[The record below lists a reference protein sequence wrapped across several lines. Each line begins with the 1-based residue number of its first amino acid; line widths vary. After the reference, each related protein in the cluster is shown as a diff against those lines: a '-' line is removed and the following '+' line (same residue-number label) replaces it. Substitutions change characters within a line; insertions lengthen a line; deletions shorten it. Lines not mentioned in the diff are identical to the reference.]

1 MYFNKELKSNLET
14 VNYIF
19 YHDDIFTT
27 AAGRDD
33 RVASD
38 NQTKSEI
45 YFPPNKKQPSFT
57 QSRQIL
63 LRQESVFVND
73 SFCDHFTLSLNNRN
87 ETTAASGDSAKT
99 FAPPGSGQHS
109 QLPSRVRREVRPRL
123 HYLAATRDLHRP
135 LLIQNIRT
143 SCDHLQREIPFRLQQ
158 TEKESNCCADTSGFI
173 SPGT

>member
-27 AAGRDD
+27 TAGRDD

-63 LRQESVFVND
+63 SSQESVFVNE
-73 SFCDHFTLSLNNRN
+73 SFCDHYTLNLNNRN
-87 ETTAASGDSAKT
+87 ETTAASVDSAKT
-99 FAPPGSGQHS
+99 FAPPGSRQLRQHS
-109 QLPSRVRREVRPRL
+109 QLPSRVRREVGPRL
-123 HYLAATRDLHRP
+123 HYLAAT
-135 LLIQNIRT
+135 
-143 SCDHLQREIPFRLQQ
+143 
-158 TEKESNCCADTSGFI
+158 
-173 SPGT
+173 

>member
-1 MYFNKELKSNLET
+1 M
-14 VNYIF
+14 
-19 YHDDIFTT
+19 
-27 AAGRDD
+27 
-33 RVASD
+33 
-38 NQTKSEI
+38 
-45 YFPPNKKQPSFT
+45 
-57 QSRQIL
+57 
-63 LRQESVFVND
+63 FVND

-158 TEKESNCCADTSGFI
+158 TEKSLIVVLTHQALSRPARNVGAVFLKKNTFCSLLYEFI
-173 SPGT
+173 ECKT

>member
-1 MYFNKELKSNLET
+1 MIVSPPLPAAMIAWQATIKPKVRFISLQIKSSPVSLSLGKY
-14 VNYIF
+14 VL
-19 YHDDIFTT
+19 
-27 AAGRDD
+27 
-33 RVASD
+33 S
-38 NQTKSEI
+38 
-45 YFPPNKKQPSFT
+45 
-57 QSRQIL
+57 
-63 LRQESVFVND
+63 RQESVFVND